1 MDLSKKRALAA
12 RTFNVGKE
20 RIFFVPSRL
29 DEVKEAMTKQDIRD
43 LHREKAILIKD
54 IKGRRMKVKK
64 RTKRGDGNK
73 KKNIK
78 NKKRTYMILTRKLRK
93 YLGDLKSQGKIA
105 KKESKEIRKKIR
117 NKAYRSKAHL
127 KLQLGENKK

>member
-1 MDLSKKRALAA
+1 MDLGKKRNLAA

-29 DEVKEAMTKQDIRD
+29 DEIKEAMTKQDIRD
-43 LHREKAILIKD
+43 LHEAKAILIKE
-54 IKGRRMKVKK
+54 IKGRRMKPKK
-64 RTKRGDGNK
+64 KTKKGDGSK

-93 YLGDLKSQGKIA
+93 YLKDLKSQGKISGG
-105 KKESKEIRKKIR
+105 ESKSMRKKIR
-117 NKAYRSKAHL
+117 SKDYRSKAHL
-127 KLQLGENKK
+127 QLHIGEMKK